1 VVLFPSKLE
10 LAWESESEYE
20 SESDSEHEYESE
32 SESAAMEETLTN
44 KSAAH

>member
-32 SESAAMEETLTN
+32 SAAMEETLTN